1 MVNSIS
7 HLQAMKERMRG
18 HLRPW
23 DCRAG
28 HNGALIRPD
37 GTLSPCFDLITYD
50 YDWGRIWE
58 PRFDPQRLIE
68 VRKSCMPKCS
78 STCYHTIAS
87 YYDLNTIPQW
97 LVKHVRM
104 G

>member
-18 HLRPW
+18 HLRPY

-28 HNGALIRPD
+28 HNGGLIRPD
-37 GTLSPCFDLITYD
+37 GTLYPCFDLITYD

-58 PRFDPQRLIE
+58 PRFDPQALME

-87 YYDLNTIPQW
+87 YYDMNTISQW
-97 LVKHVRM
+97 LVKHARM